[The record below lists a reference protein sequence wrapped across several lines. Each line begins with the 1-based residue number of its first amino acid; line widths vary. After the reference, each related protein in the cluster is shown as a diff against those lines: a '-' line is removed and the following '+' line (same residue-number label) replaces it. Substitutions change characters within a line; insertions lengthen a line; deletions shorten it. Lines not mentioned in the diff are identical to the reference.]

1 MGKIL
6 DKFFKKYGGEMER
19 NNTFYV
25 CESIGYLK
33 AIRDI
38 YPMYA
43 DEINE
48 LIDERFS
55 LLFMLEFP
63 KGIDSLKDI

>member
-6 DKFFKKYGGEMER
+6 GEFFKRYGGEMER
-19 NNTFYV
+19 SNPYYV

-55 LLFMLEFP
+55 LLFKLEFP
-63 KGIDSLKDI
+63 KGIVSLMEI